1 MYSGEYDVCDVTLI
15 YPVWIYTQSNITN
28 IIYLLLKN
36 SKRVLIPKAIRSP
49 KCTHAGNFIFDLTG
63 NLYFWKK
70 MLHLEAVKMEDVPTA
85 LICMLQYSINVL
97 ENLPRLRSCSHRDR
111 RHIDISSFCRN
122 ISSSVSTTH
131 RYHTT
136 LLPGRIK
143 NSILLW

>member
-1 MYSGEYDVCDVTLI
+1 
-15 YPVWIYTQSNITN
+15 
-28 IIYLLLKN
+28 
-36 SKRVLIPKAIRSP
+36 
-49 KCTHAGNFIFDLTG
+49 
-63 NLYFWKK
+63 

-136 LLPGRIK
+136 LLPGGIK